1 MQTLTNR
8 AGSCCSAADAQDPMA
23 TMKRLGLP
31 RDGLTPLP
39 STLDEMLDNWASER
53 RAAPSL
59 YNSTVTAVL

>member
-1 MQTLTNR
+1 
-8 AGSCCSAADAQDPMA
+8 
-23 TMKRLGLP
+23 MKRLGLP